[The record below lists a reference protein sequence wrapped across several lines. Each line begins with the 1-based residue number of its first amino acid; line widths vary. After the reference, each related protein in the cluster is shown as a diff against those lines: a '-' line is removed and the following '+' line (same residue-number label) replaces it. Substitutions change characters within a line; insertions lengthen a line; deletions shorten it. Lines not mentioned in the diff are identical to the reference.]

1 MQESAMLDK
10 IFRYLNRTFEILIF
24 ILFLLIVIVG
34 GMQVFNRFVLNQSL
48 SWSEEFMVYAHIWMI
63 FLAIPVAYNRGSHI
77 GMNLFIKGLQPR
89 KQLILTL
96 TVDVMW
102 VVLAAAIVFYTSVV
116 MGVASH
122 QNSPALGLR
131 MDRAYLG
138 LLVGCTYLGLLA
150 LRKATASVCRLRSGE
165 MGEGATC

>member
-1 MQESAMLDK
+1 MLDK
-10 IFRYLNRTFEILIF
+10 IFGYVNRALEMLIF
-24 ILFLLIVIVG
+24 FLFLLIVIVG

-89 KQLILTL
+89 QQLILTL
-96 TVDVMW
+96 TVDVLW

-116 MGVASH
+116 MGVASS

-131 MDRAYLG
+131 MDRAYLS
-138 LLVGCTYLGLLA
+138 LVVGGTYLGLLA
-150 LRKATASVCRLRSGE
+150 LRKAMASACQLRSGE
-165 MGEGATC
+165 MAGGATC